1 MYREVSFQMDDY
13 VLEMHNIDKSFGG
26 THALKDITIK
36 FKRAEVNVIMGENGA
51 GKSTLMRILT
61 GAHGKDSGQ
70 LFYEGKKVEIHSPV
84 DAKKL
89 GISMIYQEL
98 NLVPHL
104 SVAENLFLGN
114 EKIKGLFVDKKTQV
128 QIGNEVMDG
137 IGVDID
143 CALIVDKLSLAKQQ
157 MVEIAKSVLYD
168 AKVVIMDEP
177 TSSLTEIEVNQ
188 LFKVIEDMKKRGVT
202 IIYISHR
209 MEEIFQIG
217 DNISVM
223 RDGEFV
229 GQWPISETDE
239 QSLIKNMVGRTITN
253 MFPKEKVPIGDV
265 VLEVKNLSR
274 KGEFQDVSFSIR
286 SGEILGFSGLVGAG
300 RTELA
305 KAIFGATNADS
316 GEVLLHGEKV
326 RFNMPM
332 DALKAKV
339 AYVPEDRKL
348 YGLNLIGSIKDNITV
363 TSWDELTKGLFIDAK
378 AEKKMSLAM
387 IDKLGIKVA
396 SEKHPGSSLSGGNQQ
411 KVVLAKFLSKKL
423 DVLILDEPT
432 RGVDVG
438 AKSEIH
444 KLVVEAARNGVAV
457 IMISSELPE
466 ILGMSD
472 RVIVM
477 HEGVVTGEVAREEAT
492 QEVIMAH
499 AHKTKLS

>member
-1 MYREVSFQMDDY
+1 MSDY
-13 VLEMHNIDKSFGG
+13 VLEMHNIDKRFGG
-26 THALKDITIK
+26 THALKDVTIK

-61 GAHGKDSGQ
+61 GAHGKDSGK
-70 LFYEGKKVEIHSPV
+70 LIYEGKEVEIHTPA
-84 DAKKL
+84 DAKAL

-98 NLVPHL
+98 NLVPDM
-104 SVAENLFLGN
+104 SVAENLFVGN
-114 EKIKGLFVDKKTQV
+114 EQVKGLFVDKKEQIR
-128 QIGNEVMDG
+128 IGNEVMAN

-143 CALIVDKLSLAKQQ
+143 CSMLVNQLSLAKQQ
-157 MVEIAKSVLYD
+157 MVEIAKSVLYE

-188 LFKVIEDMKKRGVT
+188 LFKVIADMKKKGVT

-209 MEEIFQIG
+209 MDEIFKIG

-223 RDGEFV
+223 RDGEYV
-229 GQWPISETDE
+229 GQWPIDETDE

-253 MFPKEKVPIGDV
+253 MFPKEEVPIGDV
-265 VLEVKNLSR
+265 VLEVKNLTR
-274 KGEFQDVSFSIR
+274 KGEFRDVSFSVR
-286 SGEILGFSGLVGAG
+286 RGEILGFSGLVGAG

-305 KAIFGATNADS
+305 KAIYGVTRPDS
-316 GEVLLHGEKV
+316 GEIWLNGKKMKFSIPENAL
-326 RFNMPM
+326 
-332 DALKAKV
+332 DAKI
-339 AYVPEDRKL
+339 AYVPEDRKQ
-348 YGLNLIGSIKDNITV
+348 YGLNLIGSIKDNIAV
-363 TSWDELTKGLFIDAK
+363 TSWDKLSKGLFIDAK
-378 AEKKMSLAM
+378 EEKELSLKM
-387 IDKLGIKVA
+387 IGKLGIKVA

-411 KVVLAKFLSKKL
+411 KVVLAKFLSQDL

-444 KLVVEAARNGVAV
+444 KLVVEAARSGVAV

-472 RVIVM
+472 RIIIM
-477 HEGVVTGEVAREEAT
+477 HEGDVTGEVNGQEAT
-492 QEVIMAH
+492 QELVMAY
-499 AHKTKLS
+499 AHKTKLA

>member
-1 MYREVSFQMDDY
+1 MSDY
-13 VLEMHNIDKSFGG
+13 VLEMHNIEKRFGG
-26 THALKDITIK
+26 THALKDVTIK

-61 GAHGKDSGQ
+61 GAHAKDSGK
-70 LFYEGKKVEIHSPV
+70 LIYEGKEVEIHTPA
-84 DAKKL
+84 DAKAL

-98 NLVPHL
+98 NLVPYL
-104 SVAENLFLGN
+104 SVAENLFVGN
-114 EKIKGLFVDKKTQV
+114 EQRKGLFVDKKK
-128 QIGNEVMDG
+128 QIQEGNRVMEE

-143 CALIVDKLSLAKQQ
+143 CATIVDKLSLAKQQ

-188 LFKVIEDMKKRGVT
+188 LFKVIEDMKKKGVT

-209 MEEIFQIG
+209 MEEIFKIG

-223 RDGEFV
+223 RDGEYV

-274 KGEFQDVSFSIR
+274 KGEFNNVSFSVR
-286 SGEILGFSGLVGAG
+286 RGEILGFSGLVGAG

-305 KAIFGATNADS
+305 KAIFGATKPDS
-316 GEVLLHGEKV
+316 GEIFLHGEKV
-326 RFNMPM
+326 KFGMPM

-363 TSWDELTKGLFIDAK
+363 TSWDDLTKRIFVDAK
-378 AEKKMSLAM
+378 AEKDLSLRM
-387 IDKLGIKVA
+387 IEKLGIKVA

-411 KVVLAKFLSKKL
+411 KVVLAKFLSKDL

-472 RVIVM
+472 RIIVM
-477 HEGVVTGEVAREEAT
+477 HEGDVTGEVAGEEAS
-492 QEVIMAH
+492 QEIVMTY
-499 AHKTKLS
+499 AHKTKMA

>member
-1 MYREVSFQMDDY
+1 MSDY
-13 VLEMHNIDKSFGG
+13 VLEMHNIDKRFGG
-26 THALKDITIK
+26 THALKDVTIQ

-61 GAHGKDSGQ
+61 GAHGKDSGK
-70 LFYEGKKVEIHSPV
+70 LIYEGKEVEIHTPA
-84 DAKKL
+84 DAKAL

-98 NLVPHL
+98 NLVPDM
-104 SVAENLFLGN
+104 SVAENLFVGN
-114 EKIKGLFVDKKTQV
+114 EQVKGLFVDKKEQIR
-128 QIGNEVMDG
+128 IGNEVMAN

-143 CALIVDKLSLAKQQ
+143 CSMLVSQLSLAKQQ
-157 MVEIAKSVLYD
+157 MVEIAKSVLYE

-188 LFKVIEDMKKRGVT
+188 LFKVIADMKKKGVT

-209 MEEIFQIG
+209 MDEIFKIG

-223 RDGEFV
+223 RDGEYV
-229 GQWPISETDE
+229 GQWPIDETDE

-253 MFPKEKVPIGDV
+253 MFPKEEVPIGDV
-265 VLEVKNLSR
+265 VLEVKNLTR
-274 KGEFQDVSFSIR
+274 KGEFRNVSFSVR
-286 SGEILGFSGLVGAG
+286 RGEILGFSGLVGAG

-305 KAIFGATNADS
+305 KAIYGVTRPDS
-316 GEVLLHGEKV
+316 GEIWLNGKKMKFSIPQNAL
-326 RFNMPM
+326 
-332 DALKAKV
+332 DAKI
-339 AYVPEDRKL
+339 AYVPEDRKQ
-348 YGLNLIGSIKDNITV
+348 YGLNLIGSIKDNIAV
-363 TSWDELTKGLFIDAK
+363 TSWDKLSKGLFIDAK
-378 AEKKMSLAM
+378 EEKELSLKM

-411 KVVLAKFLSKKL
+411 KVVLAKFLSQDL

-444 KLVVEAARNGVAV
+444 KLVVEAARSGVAV

-472 RVIVM
+472 RIIIM
-477 HEGVVTGEVAREEAT
+477 HEGDVTGEVNGQEAT
-492 QEVIMAH
+492 QELVMAY
-499 AHKTKLS
+499 AHKTKLA

>member
-1 MYREVSFQMDDY
+1 MSDY
-13 VLEMHNIDKSFGG
+13 VLEMHNIEKRFGG
-26 THALKDITIK
+26 THALKDVTIR

-61 GAHGKDSGQ
+61 GAHNKDSGK
-70 LFYEGKKVEIHSPV
+70 LIYEGEEVEIQNPA

-98 NLVPHL
+98 NLVPYL
-104 SVAENLFLGN
+104 SVAENLFVGN
-114 EKIKGLFVDKKTQV
+114 EQGRGFFVDKKSQV
-128 QIGNEVMDG
+128 KTGNEVMAN

-143 CALIVDKLSLAKQQ
+143 CSTIVSRLSIAKQQ
-157 MVEIAKSVLYD
+157 MVEIAKSVLYN

-188 LFKVIEDMKKRGVT
+188 LFQVIADMKKKGVT

-209 MEEIFQIG
+209 MDEIFKIG

-253 MFPKEKVPIGDV
+253 LFPKETVPIGDV
-265 VLEVKNLSR
+265 VLEVKNLTR
-274 KGEFQDVSFSIR
+274 KDEFKDVSFSVR
-286 SGEILGFSGLVGAG
+286 RGEILGFSGLVGAG

-305 KAIFGATNADS
+305 KAIYGVTKPDS
-316 GEVLLHGEKV
+316 GEIFLNGRKV
-326 RFNMPM
+326 KFGMPR
-332 DALKAKV
+332 DALHAKI
-339 AYVPEDRKL
+339 AYVPEDRKQ
-348 YGLNLIGSIKDNITV
+348 YGLNLIGSIKDNIAV
-363 TSWDELTKGLFIDAK
+363 TSWDRLSKGLFVNAR
-378 AEKKMSLAM
+378 AEKELSLEM
-387 IDKLGIKVA
+387 IEKLAIKVA
-396 SEKHPGSSLSGGNQQ
+396 SERHPGSSLSGGNQQ
-411 KVVLAKFLSKKL
+411 KVVLAKFLSQDL

-472 RVIVM
+472 RIIIM
-477 HEGVVTGEVAREEAT
+477 HEGDVTGEVSGKEAT
-492 QEVIMAH
+492 QEIVMAH
-499 AHKTKLS
+499 AHKTKLA

>member
-1 MYREVSFQMDDY
+1 MSDY
-13 VLEMHNIDKSFGG
+13 VLEMHNIDKRFGG
-26 THALKDITIK
+26 THALKDVTIQ

-61 GAHGKDSGQ
+61 GAHGKDSGK
-70 LFYEGKKVEIHSPV
+70 LIYEGKEVEIHTPA
-84 DAKKL
+84 DAKAL

-98 NLVPHL
+98 NLVPDM
-104 SVAENLFLGN
+104 SVAENLFVGN
-114 EKIKGLFVDKKTQV
+114 EQVKGLFVDKKEQIR
-128 QIGNEVMDG
+128 IGNEVMAN

-143 CALIVDKLSLAKQQ
+143 CSMLVSQLSLAKQQ
-157 MVEIAKSVLYD
+157 MVEIAKSVLYE

-188 LFKVIEDMKKRGVT
+188 LFKVIADMKKKGVT

-209 MEEIFQIG
+209 MDEIFKIG

-223 RDGEFV
+223 RDGEYV
-229 GQWPISETDE
+229 GQWPIDETDE

-253 MFPKEKVPIGDV
+253 MFPKEEVPIGDV
-265 VLEVKNLSR
+265 VLEVKNLTR
-274 KGEFQDVSFSIR
+274 KGEFRDVSFSVR
-286 SGEILGFSGLVGAG
+286 RGEILGFSGLVGAG

-305 KAIFGATNADS
+305 KAIYGVTRPDS
-316 GEVLLHGEKV
+316 GEIWLNGKKMKFAIPKNAL
-326 RFNMPM
+326 
-332 DALKAKV
+332 DAKI
-339 AYVPEDRKL
+339 AYVPEDRKQ
-348 YGLNLIGSIKDNITV
+348 YGLNLIGSIKDNIAV
-363 TSWDELTKGLFIDAK
+363 TSWDKLSKGSLIDSK
-378 AEKKMSLAM
+378 AEKELSLRM
-387 IDKLGIKVA
+387 IEKLGIKVA

-411 KVVLAKFLSKKL
+411 KVVLAKFLSQDL

-444 KLVVEAARNGVAV
+444 KLVVEAARSGVAV

-472 RVIVM
+472 RIIIM
-477 HEGVVTGEVAREEAT
+477 HEGDVTGEVNGQEAS
-492 QEVIMAH
+492 QELVMAY
-499 AHKTKLS
+499 AHKTKLA

>member
-1 MYREVSFQMDDY
+1 MSDY
-13 VLEMHNIDKSFGG
+13 VLEMHHIEKRFGG
-26 THALKDITIK
+26 THALKDVTIR
-36 FKRAEVNVIMGENGA
+36 FQRAQVNVIMGENGA

-61 GAHGKDSGQ
+61 GAHAKDGGT
-70 LFYEGKKVEIHSPV
+70 LIYEGKEAEIHTPA
-84 DAKKL
+84 DAKAL

-98 NLVPHL
+98 NLVPHM
-104 SVAENLFLGN
+104 SVAENLFVGN
-114 EKIKGLFVDKKTQV
+114 EQVKGPFVDKRK
-128 QIGNEVMDG
+128 QIAEGNRVMQG
-137 IGVDID
+137 IGVEID
-143 CALIVDKLSLAKQQ
+143 CSTMVNKLSLAKQQ

-188 LFKVIEDMKKRGVT
+188 LFQVIEDMKKKGVT

-209 MEEIFQIG
+209 MDEIFKIG

-265 VLEVKNLSR
+265 VLEAKNLSR
-274 KGEFQDVSFSIR
+274 KGEFRDVSFTVR
-286 SGEILGFSGLVGAG
+286 KGEILGFSGLVGAG

-305 KAIFGATNADS
+305 QAIFGATKLDD
-316 GEVLLHGEKV
+316 GEILLHGKKV
-326 RFNMPM
+326 KFGLPK

-348 YGLNLIGSIKDNITV
+348 YGLNLTGSIKDNIAV
-363 TSWDELTKGLFIDAK
+363 TSWDDLTKGVFVDAK
-378 AEKKMSLAM
+378 EEKKLSLKM
-387 IDKLGIKVA
+387 IEKLGIKVA

-411 KVVLAKFLSKKL
+411 KVVLAKFLSREL

-444 KLVVEAARNGVAV
+444 KLVVEAARSGVAV

-466 ILGMSD
+466 VLGMSD
-472 RVIVM
+472 RIIIM
-477 HEGVVTGEVAREEAT
+477 HEGDVTGEVAGEEAT
-492 QEVIMAH
+492 QEIVMAH
-499 AHKTKLS
+499 AHKTKIAQ